1 MKMKIALIGYGK
13 MGKTIERIA
22 RSRGH
27 EIVKIIDVDNH
38 AEIDSDEFRS
48 ADVAIEFTAPSAAE
62 DNCRQALAQGVK
74 VVSGSTG
81 WADRIPE
88 IKKLCTSEAG
98 GTFFWSSNYS
108 LGVNL
113 FFALNTYLARLMDGL
128 PQYTPFLTETH
139 HIHKLDHPSGTA
151 ISLAEGIIDSN
162 SRIDRWSEN
171 PDGEGNL
178 IVNHIRLGETP
189 GTHTITWDSPVDSIS
204 ITHEAKSREGFALG
218 AVIAAEWVAGQQG
231 FLTMDMLM
239 KQLLADSTR

>member
-1 MKMKIALIGYGK
+1 MPKWIA
-13 MGKTIERIA
+13 T
-22 RSRGH
+22 S
-27 EIVKIIDVDNH
+27 
-38 AEIDSDEFRS
+38 
-48 ADVAIEFTAPSAAE
+48 SAAPTL
-62 DNCRQALAQGVK
+62 QSSSPPALAQGVK

-88 IKKLCTSEAG
+88 IKELCTPEAG

-113 FFALNTYLARLMDGL
+113 FFALNSYLARLMDGL

-171 PDGEGNL
+171 HDGEGNL
-178 IVNHIRLGETP
+178 KNAITSGNW
-189 GTHTITWDSPVDSIS
+189 TITWDSPVDSIS